1 MLKPTPFFL
10 KKKSLTYSTNFATLE
25 TVCAMQRIP
34 STNNKSCHYY
44 GDYMPHRNRL
54 NLANGKTRTRNLA
67 QLCLIPCSHE
77 APQQLPPCH
86 PKPRAPRHRGPMSQR
101 LTPPRPRRRRRLP
114 DTAPAAVTTV
124 SFDDPGGPTRHALVR
139 VDTGCSLKPSVPSS
153 PYQHII

>member
-1 MLKPTPFFL
+1 MKRVQSPIRAAITMETRCPIVIVSSEPRKWGEPEQGTFD
-10 KKKSLTYSTNFATLE
+10 
-25 TVCAMQRIP
+25 TVCLGLC
-34 STNNKSCHYY
+34 SS
-44 GDYMPHRNRL
+44 
-54 NLANGKTRTRNLA
+54 A
-67 QLCLIPCSHE
+67 QLCLIHCWYE
-77 APQQLPPCH
+77 APQQLLPCH